1 MSKNSPKPLV
11 QDHKEAY
18 RHLSELA
25 AKAGIPIPKGIN
37 SARISSIQQLTRLKG
52 DRFDRAF
59 AKEEAASDRQPLVVF
74 KREAVHGHDTDV
86 EDSANKG
93 RMFQIGR
100 AHLISGDVVRYR
112 EYSPACPSASFR
124 IL

>member
-74 KREAVHGHDTDV
+74 KREAVHGHDTEV
-86 EDSANKG
+86 EDSANKMISVPEKDLRLAEECSKSVG
-93 RMFQIGR
+93 RT
-100 AHLISGDVVRYR
+100 
-112 EYSPACPSASFR
+112 
-124 IL
+124 